1 MKHINVL
8 YIYTYHVH
16 LYVYVIYL
24 SHVCSHV
31 IHVLYWM
38 YILHLSEVKGA
49 KDEPSEVQM
58 WVRTCRILDGGLLA
72 AFTEFLGTISI
83 QISCSC

>member
-1 MKHINVL
+1 MKQITVMYV
-8 YIYTYHVH
+8 YIYVH
-16 LYVYVIYL
+16 IRIYL

-31 IHVLYWM
+31 LM

-58 WVRTCRILDGGLLA
+58 W
-72 AFTEFLGTISI
+72 
-83 QISCSC
+83 

>member
-1 MKHINVL
+1 
-8 YIYTYHVH
+8 
-16 LYVYVIYL
+16 
-24 SHVCSHV
+24 
-31 IHVLYWM
+31 M

-72 AFTEFLGTISI
+72 AFFYWIAMYNFYPILM
-83 QISCSC
+83 

>member
-1 MKHINVL
+1 MRRMYGPDHTVLFMWCCACVMLFCETNYSNVRIYVHIR
-8 YIYTYHVH
+8 
-16 LYVYVIYL
+16 IYL

-31 IHVLYWM
+31 LM

-58 WVRTCRILDGGLLA
+58 W
-72 AFTEFLGTISI
+72 
-83 QISCSC
+83 

>member
-1 MKHINVL
+1 MY
-8 YIYTYHVH
+8 YIYKYHVH

-72 AFTEFLGTISI
+72 AFTELLGTISI

>member
-1 MKHINVL
+1 MLLCETNQSIICI
-8 YIYTYHVH
+8 YIYTYTYTYHVH

-38 YILHLSEVKGA
+38 YILYLREVKGA

-58 WVRTCRILDGGLLA
+58 WMRTCRILDGGLLA
-72 AFTEFLGTISI
+72 AFF
-83 QISCSC
+83 